1 MIFLSVQQHEYLNG
15 PEMQK
20 FNSLDEILDFAI
32 KDELRAAN
40 LYADLAKR
48 SRNKEIQ
55 KVFEQ
60 FSKEELGHKK
70 KLERMKAGD
79 EIAVPDEKV
88 QDLKIGD
95 YLVEVSTSRDDLS
108 YQDALIIA
116 MKEEKAAFKLYSD
129 LAARTDNPNAR
140 EVFLMLAQEEARH
153 KLRFEIEYDDYILSE
168 N

>member
-1 MIFLSVQQHEYLNG
+1 MKDFESIN
-15 PEMQK
+15 
-20 FNSLDEILDFAI
+20 EILDFAI
-32 KDELRAAN
+32 KDELRASN

-70 KLERMKAGD
+70 KLEAIKSGNK
-79 EIAVPDEKV
+79 IVVPVEKV

-95 YLVEVSTSRDDLS
+95 YIIEVNTSRDDLS
-108 YQDALIIA
+108 YQETLIVA
-116 MKEEKAAFKLYSD
+116 MKEEKAAFRLYSD
-129 LAARTDNPNAR
+129 LADKTDDPAAK
-140 EVFLMLAQEEARH
+140 EIFLMLAQEEAKH
-153 KLRFEIEYDDYILSE
+153 KLRFEIEYDDYILKE

>member
-1 MIFLSVQQHEYLNG
+1 
-15 PEMQK
+15 MQN
-20 FNSLDEILDFAI
+20 FNSLDEILDMAI

-40 LYADLAKR
+40 LYAELAKS
-48 SRNKEIQ
+48 SRNKDIR

-60 FSKEELGHKK
+60 FSQEELGHKS
-70 KLERMKAGD
+70 KLERLKSG
-79 EIAVPDEKV
+79 EKIVISNEKV

-95 YLVEVSTSRDDLS
+95 YLVEVNTSRQDLS

-129 LAARTDNPNAR
+129 LAARAEDPAAK
-140 EVFLMLAQEEARH
+140 EIFLMLAQEEARH
-153 KLRFEIEYDDYILSE
+153 KLRFEIEYDEYVLTE

>member
-1 MIFLSVQQHEYLNG
+1 
-15 PEMQK
+15 MQN
-20 FNSLDEILDFAI
+20 FNSLDEILEMAI

-48 SRNKEIQ
+48 SRNNEIR

-60 FSKEELGHKK
+60 FSQEELGHKS
-70 KLERMKAGD
+70 KLERMKTGD
-79 EIAVPDEKV
+79 KVIVTEEKV

-95 YLVEVSTSRDDLS
+95 YLVEVDTSRDDLS

-129 LAARTDNPNAR
+129 LAARVDDAAAK

>member
-1 MIFLSVQQHEYLNG
+1 
-15 PEMQK
+15 MQK
-20 FNSLDEILDFAI
+20 FNSLAEILDFAI

-40 LYADLAKR
+40 LYADLAKK

-60 FSKEELGHKK
+60 FSQEELGHKK

-79 EIAVPDEKV
+79 EMPVPDAKV
-88 QDLKIGD
+88 QDLQIGD

-129 LAARTDNPNAR
+129 LAARTDNPAAR
-140 EVFLMLAQEEARH
+140 DVFLMLAQEEARH
-153 KLRFEIEYDDYILSE
+153 KLRFEIEYDDYILRE

>member
-1 MIFLSVQQHEYLNG
+1 MR
-15 PEMQK
+15 K

-40 LYADLAKR
+40 LYAGLAKK

-60 FSKEELGHKK
+60 FSKEELGHKA
-70 KLERMKAGD
+70 KLERIKTGGKVVASD
-79 EIAVPDEKV
+79 KKV

-95 YLVEVSTSRDDLS
+95 YLVEVDTSRENLS

-129 LAARTDNPNAR
+129 LAVRTDDASAR
-140 EVFLMLAQEEARH
+140 EVFLMLAQEEAKH
-153 KLRFEIEYDDYILSE
+153 KLRFEIEYDDYILTE

>member
-1 MIFLSVQQHEYLNG
+1 MQH
-15 PEMQK
+15 
-20 FNSLDEILDFAI
+20 FNSLDEILDMAI

-40 LYADLAKR
+40 LYAELAKS

-60 FSKEELGHKK
+60 FSQEELGHKS
-70 KLERMKAGD
+70 KLERMKTG
-79 EIAVPDEKV
+79 EKVVVSDEKV

-95 YLVEVSTSRDDLS
+95 YLVEVDVAREDLS

-116 MKEEKAAFKLYSD
+116 MKEEKSAFMLYSD
-129 LAARTDNPNAR
+129 LAARTDDPAAK
-140 EVFLMLAQEEARH
+140 EIFLMLAQEEARH
-153 KLRFEIEYDDYILSE
+153 KLRFEIEYDEYVLTE

>member
-1 MIFLSVQQHEYLNG
+1 
-15 PEMQK
+15 MQK